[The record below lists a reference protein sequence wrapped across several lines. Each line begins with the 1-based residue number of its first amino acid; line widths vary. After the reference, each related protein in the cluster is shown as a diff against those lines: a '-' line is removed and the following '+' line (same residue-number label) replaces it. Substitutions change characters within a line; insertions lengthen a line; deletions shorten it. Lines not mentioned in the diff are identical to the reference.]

1 MSNSA
6 RMIAH
11 LLITVRLSTRNHPSP
26 PASSNKQD

>member
-11 LLITVRLSTRNHPSP
+11 LLITVRLSTRNRPSAP
-26 PASSNKQD
+26 VPAVSRD

>member
-11 LLITVRLSTRNHPSP
+11 LLITVRLSTRNR
-26 PASSNKQD
+26 PAAPVSQPTKD